1 MSGESP
7 PLEFGILGPLEAAI
21 GGRPVE
27 IRGAKQRTLLALLL
41 VHRGEA
47 VPVATIIDE
56 LWPEAPPSTAQQ
68 SVQMHVSRLR
78 RALVDAGDRDA
89 LRTSGAGY
97 RIDVAA
103 DAVDANRFDRVLAHA
118 EREKSRRPAEARA
131 RFDAALAL
139 WRGEALADVPR
150 GARLGAEA
158 ARLEE
163 RRLAAR
169 VERAACLLELGD
181 LSTATAELET
191 LARLHPLQERVRMLL
206 MEALARSGRKAD
218 ALAVF
223 RDARR
228 TLVEEVGIEP
238 SGELRDLHER
248 LLRDEPLRTR
258 VPHTTTVASAAAAES
273 APEPREAEH
282 RRVPRA
288 AGAAAVVVLALAGA
302 IALVAGA
309 LNRTARGLPSISPEA
324 VGVVDPHTGR
334 IERQLAFGGR
344 PL

>member
-1 MSGESP
+1 MSRASP

-78 RALVDAGDRDA
+78 RALVDAGDGDA

-97 RIDVAA
+97 RIDVDA
-103 DAVDANRFDRVLAHA
+103 DAVDANRFDRVLAQA
-118 EREKSRRPAEARA
+118 ERDKSRRPAEARA
-131 RFDAALAL
+131 GFDAALAL

-248 LLRDEPLRTR
+248 LLRDEPRRTR
-258 VPHTTTVASAAAAES
+258 VPQATTVASAAAAEP
-273 APEPREAEH
+273 APA
-282 RRVPRA
+282 RRRRA
-288 AGAAAVVVLALAGA
+288 ARTIGAVAVVVLAIAAVIALLAGA
-302 IALVAGA
+302 
-309 LNRTARGLPSISPEA
+309 
-324 VGVVDPHTGR
+324 
-334 IERQLAFGGR
+334 
-344 PL
+344 